1 MPSRMPGIA
10 QKLPSAEGL
19 SENRIYLL
27 RAGILTDGE
36 KARESGQLLS
46 VLTRARRISE
56 VIRNERATKPSVKR
70 PGGKGKGHFSTT
82 PELHVLDY
90 QCHPSRLACESN
102 PTPALFIMHKG
113 A

>member
-1 MPSRMPGIA
+1 
-10 QKLPSAEGL
+10 LGL
-19 SENRIYLL
+19 SENKNYLL

-56 VIRNERATKPSVKR
+56 VIRNEPATKPSVKR
-70 PGGKGKGHFSTT
+70 PSGKGKGHFSAT

-90 QCHPSRLACESN
+90 QRFQARLAREST
-102 PTPALFIMHKG
+102 PTPPLFIMHKG

>member
-1 MPSRMPGIA
+1 MPGTA

-19 SENRIYLL
+19 SENKIYLL

-36 KARESGQLLS
+36 K
-46 VLTRARRISE
+46 RARRISE
-56 VIRNERATKPSVKR
+56 VICNERATKSSVKR
-70 PGGKGKGHFSTT
+70 PSGKGKGHFSAT

-90 QCHPSRLACESN
+90 QRSKARLARGS
-102 PTPALFIMHKG
+102 TPAAALFIMHKG